1 MVGSVK
7 TEAAWAL
14 PLGVQAARKPQPSA
28 TASFSEAL
36 EKMKTGRVDTRGA
49 KSEEEKKISVVSR
62 TMSDGSTVVMVML
75 GTKIVAERKFGGSA
89 KGEKDAKL
97 VDMKTEVVGKLG
109 EKGCTLEKTSE
120 ALATAA
126 DVQSA
131 VANAISAA
139 LGNAGFFVAMQ

>member
-7 TEAAWAL
+7 TEASWASL
-14 PLGVQAARKPQPSA
+14 PGVQADKKSEPSA
-28 TASFSEAL
+28 TDSFSAAL
-36 EKMKTGRVDTRGA
+36 EKMRMGRVDASSA

-89 KGEKDAKL
+89 KAQKDAKL

-109 EKGCTLEKTSE
+109 EKGCTLEKTAD
-120 ALATAA
+120 ALAAA
-126 DVQSA
+126 GDAQGA
-131 VANAISAA
+131 VASASGVI
-139 LGNAGFFVAMQ
+139 LGNAGFFVTMQ

>member
-7 TEAAWAL
+7 TEATWASS
-14 PLGVQAARKPQPSA
+14 LGVQAAGKPDTSA
-28 TASFSEAL
+28 TAAFSKVL
-36 EKMKTGRVDTRGA
+36 DQMKTDRISTSDA
-49 KSEEEKKISVVSR
+49 KSEDEKKISVVSR

-75 GTKIVAERKFGGSA
+75 GMKIVAERKFGGSA

-97 VDMKTEVVGKLG
+97 VDMKTDVVGKLG
-109 EKGCTLEKTSE
+109 EKGCTLEKTSA

-126 DVQSA
+126 DAQSA

-139 LGNAGFFVAMQ
+139 LGSAGFFVAMQ